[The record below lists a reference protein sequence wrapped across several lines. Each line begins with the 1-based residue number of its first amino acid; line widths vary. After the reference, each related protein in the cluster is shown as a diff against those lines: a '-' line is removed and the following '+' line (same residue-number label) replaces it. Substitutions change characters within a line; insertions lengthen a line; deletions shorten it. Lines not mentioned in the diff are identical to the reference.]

1 MACKFVAVGEAMVEM
16 SPTAEGSYRMGFAGD
31 TLNTAWYARKFLP
44 KDWSVSYCTA
54 VGEDRVS
61 DKMVEFLGSS
71 GLDTH
76 FVERRTDSTVG
87 LYMIQLENG
96 ERSFAYWRS
105 DSAARRLA
113 ANSDRLAKA
122 FEDAGLVYLSG
133 ITLAILPEGDRR
145 QLQSALQ
152 VARSKGTRVAFD
164 PNLRPRLWADR
175 DTMCRTVMAFASCC
189 DFLMPSFEDEEAYF
203 EDASPSA
210 SVERYRAAGAER
222 VIVKNGPE
230 DVVCAGPEGVMAYTP
245 DPVLDV
251 VDTTAAGD
259 SFNAAFL
266 SSYLIDGDL
275 DKAVAAGAK
284 LAARVIGNRGAL
296 VAL

>member
-1 MACKFVAVGEAMVEM
+1 MASRFVAVGEAMVEM
-16 SPTAEGSYRMGFAGD
+16 SPTAEGTYRMGFAGD

-44 KDWSVSYCTA
+44 QDWSVSYCTA

-71 GLDTH
+71 GLDTE
-76 FVERRTDSTVG
+76 FVERRADSTVG

-113 ANSDRLAKA
+113 ANPARLAQA
-122 FEDAGLVYLSG
+122 FEGAGLVYLSG

-152 VARSKGTRVAFD
+152 TARSKGVRVAFD

-175 DTMCRTVMAFASCC
+175 DTMCNTVMAFAACC

-203 EDASPSA
+203 EDASPSV

-284 LAARVIGNRGAL
+284 LAAKVIGKRGAL